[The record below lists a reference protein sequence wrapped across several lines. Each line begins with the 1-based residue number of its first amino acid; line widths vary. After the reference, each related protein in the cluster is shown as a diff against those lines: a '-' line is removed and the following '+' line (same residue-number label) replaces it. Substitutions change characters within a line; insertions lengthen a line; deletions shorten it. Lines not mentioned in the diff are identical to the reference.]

1 MRRLLLI
8 VVIGLGIAATS
19 WFAAMAVADWQL
31 RSQLRAVQREITARR
46 IDEART
52 RLTRLAERWP
62 GRGDVAYWMGACE
75 MILPYITTTPPWRHG
90 AGFRPKPAKLSS
102 RRCHAPG
109 WRPRS
114 AAIDSPKRVC
124 NPPSPRAATSA
135 KRHGGSW

>member
-31 RSQLRAVQREITARR
+31 RSQLRAAQREITARR

-62 GRGDVAYWMGACE
+62 GRGDVQK
-75 MILPYITTTPPWRHG
+75 
-90 AGFRPKPAKLSS
+90 GFAE
-102 RRCHAPG
+102 
-109 WRPRS
+109 
-114 AAIDSPKRVC
+114 
-124 NPPSPRAATSA
+124 N
-135 KRHGGSW
+135 